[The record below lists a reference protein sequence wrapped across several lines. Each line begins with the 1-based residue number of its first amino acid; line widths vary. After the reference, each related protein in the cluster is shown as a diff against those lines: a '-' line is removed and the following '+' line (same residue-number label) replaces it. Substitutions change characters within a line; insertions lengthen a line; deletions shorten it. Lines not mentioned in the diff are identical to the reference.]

1 METIERYTCAAMK
14 LDDLRREK
22 ARLKDEVIPAEVKQ
36 ALSEIDEEFE
46 PLEREAQKELDDA
59 QFEVVKAVL
68 ERGDTIRGSTHIAV
82 YRKPSVTWDT
92 SLLEKLSK
100 KYPEI
105 DLARKEGRPSVAIR
119 LIKS

>member
-1 METIERYTCAAMK
+1 VDAIERYTSAVMR

-22 ARLKDEVIPAEVKQ
+22 ARLKDELIPPELKQ
-36 ALSEIDEEFE
+36 ALCEIDEEFE
-46 PLEREAQKELDDA
+46 TLEAQAQKELDDA

-119 LIKS
+119 LIKA